1 MLEFKVDKTDRF
13 GARAGNI
20 RLNNYD
26 DMIETPTRAMTN
38 ADFGHVKSLREIGL
52 FKDGF
57 DSIPNRV
64 IEVSSPFW
72 PKRLKTLDDS
82 YTTEKQ
88 KEQLYQYVED
98 QSRLALYSPVFSR
111 TSVVSD
117 KNNEILMNIQQQAG
131 FKAITICD
139 RHVASSTEIL
149 SKRISSAKQY
159 ITTYDNG
166 DRLATFVQ
174 LEMEGAPYSLFIEK
188 LKTVAKA
195 NVSGLILKYG
205 SLKTNIDKYAA
216 LHEIFNDKNLL
227 LHLSGIR
234 ASFKVNHM
242 KNSLYTMMLM
252 PTFGFDSVALWA
264 TGFGDVKEHVI
275 HFGSAR
281 RFDTK
286 TYAYQKLEKIYPDF
300 NKAIDCDCLVD
311 RHLTVKTFSNKF
323 TGTVTTNDANK
334 MHDLLSSQTELEL
347 ESAAIKNQDLIRFLH
362 TKPLAK
368 EAVSALNLLSSR
380 LYISA

>member
-1 MLEFKVDKTDRF
+1 MLEFKVDKIDKF
-13 GARAGNI
+13 GARAGSI

-88 KEQLYQYVED
+88 KDQLYQYVED
-98 QSRLALYSPVFSR
+98 QSRLVLYSPVFSR

-117 KNNEILMNIQQQAG
+117 KNNEVLMNIQQQAG
-131 FKAITICD
+131 FKAVTVCD
-139 RHVASSTEIL
+139 RHVASSAEIL
-149 SKRISSAKQY
+149 SKRIDFAKQY

-174 LEMEGAPYSLFIEK
+174 LELEGAPYQLFIEK
-188 LKTVAKA
+188 LKAVSKA
-195 NVSGLILKYG
+195 NVSGLIIRYG

-216 LHEIFNDKNLL
+216 VHELFNDKNLL

-234 ASFKVNHM
+234 ASFKGNHM

-252 PTFGFDSVALWA
+252 PMFGFDSVALWA

-275 HFGSAR
+275 RFGSAR
-281 RFDTK
+281 RFNTK
-286 TYAYQKLEKIYPDF
+286 TYAYQKLENIYPNF
-300 NKAIDCDCLVD
+300 SKAMGCDCLVD
-311 RHLTVKTFSNKF
+311 RGLTVENFSNKF
-323 TGTVTTNDANK
+323 NGTVTINDANK

-368 EAVSALNLLSSR
+368 ESVSALNLLSNK
-380 LYISA
+380 LHASA